1 MNSDI
6 LLLSEDGEERKDQQ
20 SGATPLPSKTGY
32 DMALCVASFILS
44 VILLVLFFSAANA
57 VKTGGLEIMSIESVG
72 GRTLEE
78 AYYHG
83 LGYVYDG
90 YCAAIRAIGLFC
102 SSILFLFGI
111 SKLKSLKQQY
121 RR

>member
-1 MNSDI
+1 
-6 LLLSEDGEERKDQQ
+6 
-20 SGATPLPSKTGY
+20 
-32 DMALCVASFILS
+32 
-44 VILLVLFFSAANA
+44 
-57 VKTGGLEIMSIESVG
+57 MSIESVG

-111 SKLKSLKQQY
+111 SKLKSLKQ
-121 RR
+121 